1 MQGPDATAPDGLPRG
16 AKPWYEAAF
25 EARYLDVYAH
35 RDDASARREVEG
47 LLQRGLAPE
56 GARVLDLACG
66 AGRHARALF
75 AAGRDVVG
83 LDLSADLLARAR
95 SADEARLAGRLVRG
109 DVRHLP
115 FRAGAFD
122 AVTMLFSSW
131 GYFDDGDN
139 ERVLAAI
146 QRVLR
151 PDATLVLDLMNAA
164 RIRSTLVPE
173 SRDEREGRV
182 LVQRRSLTQDG
193 RRVVKHVELTEPDG
207 TTRAWHEDVRLFDPE
222 ELDALLA
229 RHGLHRTRLEGDF
242 DGRPFDP
249 DSPRMIAWACPTSA
263 AVD

>member
-1 MQGPDATAPDGLPRG
+1 MTRPDPVAGASGPEG

-47 LLQRGLAPE
+47 LLARGVAPS

-66 AGRHARALF
+66 AGRHARALLE
-75 AAGRDVVG
+75 AGRDVVG
-83 LDLSADLLARAR
+83 LDLSADLLARALD
-95 SADEARLAGRLVRG
+95 ADDARLTGRLVRG

-115 FRAGAFD
+115 FRRAAFD

-151 PDATLVLDLMNAA
+151 PGGTLVLDLMNAA
-164 RIRSTLVPE
+164 RIRNTLVPE
-173 SRDEREGRV
+173 SRDESEGRL
-182 LVQRRSLTQDG
+182 LVQRRGLTQSG

-207 TTRAWHEDVRLFDPE
+207 STRTWHEDVRLYDPE
-222 ELDALLA
+222 ELAALLA
-229 RHGLHRTRLEGDF
+229 HHELRLQRLEGDF
-242 DGRPFDP
+242 DGSPFGES
-249 DSPRMIAWACPTSA
+249 SPRMIAWARRDPGSPA
-263 AVD
+263 